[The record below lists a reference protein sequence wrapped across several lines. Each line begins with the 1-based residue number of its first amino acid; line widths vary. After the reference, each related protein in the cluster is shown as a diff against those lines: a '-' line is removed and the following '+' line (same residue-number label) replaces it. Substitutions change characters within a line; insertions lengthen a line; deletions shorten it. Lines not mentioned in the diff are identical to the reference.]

1 MAILM
6 VQEVRHLV
14 ASEAS
19 IRERPQSN
27 DCPSPAERGIRK
39 PFDRLPE
46 LALSDEALPDS
57 GAGLLLGD
65 KDLSLREHCAA
76 LACVCGGAKSF
87 CSRVLKS
94 DPLQAAPEA
103 AIDVY
108 SLWAGLPALAG
119 NARQSAA
126 HHSARWSGVHCRPWM
141 YQCHGHLSRLQDAA
155 RGSASPDRHSRQQ
168 RHKEGSTRPSG
179 GLRGGVW
186 FCMGMHTFMN
196 CPFGEGAG

>member
-19 IRERPQSN
+19 IRGRPQSN

-65 KDLSLREHCAA
+65 KDAELERA
-76 LACVCGGAKSF
+76 LCG
-87 CSRVLKS
+87 
-94 DPLQAAPEA
+94 
-103 AIDVY
+103 
-108 SLWAGLPALAG
+108 AGL
-119 NARQSAA
+119 
-126 HHSARWSGVHCRPWM
+126 
-141 YQCHGHLSRLQDAA
+141 RLW
-155 RGSASPDRHSRQQ
+155 RR
-168 RHKEGSTRPSG
+168 K
-179 GLRGGVW
+179 VV
-186 FCMGMHTFMN
+186 F
-196 CPFGEGAG
+196 